1 MGRIF
6 SKYNIVFFAMALIG
20 GLTLSIA
27 PQPVSATGSGY
38 ICSDGDYDPYE
49 TGSGMPTSEPIY
61 SSAFNHLYGKCK
73 DGSEPANT
81 NKSGTNSCEG
91 VTTNIIDC
99 ESSEGDGIENSGLWN
114 LLLTVINIL
123 SAGIGIAA
131 VGGVVYAA
139 VLYSSAGAN
148 ADNVKKAKGMFV
160 NIGIGIVAY
169 ILMYSFLNYLIPGGL
184 FN

>member
-1 MGRIF
+1 MKI
-6 SKYNIVFFAMALIG
+6 KQTILVIVTLIG
-20 GLTLSIA
+20 LSALAISPSAYAIA
-27 PQPVSATGSGY
+27 DEGSN
-38 ICSDGDYDPYE
+38 SNSV
-49 TGSGMPTSEPIY
+49 T
-61 SSAFNHLYGKCK
+61 
-73 DGSEPANT
+73 DGSLSSPDDTSAVT
-81 NKSGTNSCEG
+81 NNVTNDNNSNSCAG

-99 ESSEGDGIENSGLWN
+99 TSTDGDGIENSGLWN

-131 VGGVVYAA
+131 VGGVVYGA

-148 ADNVKKAKGMFV
+148 PDNVKKAKEMFV

-169 ILMYSFLNYLIPGGL
+169 ILMYSLLNYLIPGGL